1 MKKIILTFTLL
12 THISIFSQNALED
25 FLNNVIIDES
35 IHDSELILEGY
46 MSPLGGVLG
55 SGLNGGWYSTAKP
68 HKLGG
73 FDISAGLHLVSIPN
87 SAKTFNPSNDFTQFQ
102 IEGDQDLPT
111 FVGSDNTNS
120 IITLGDDIALFNAPA
135 GTDIPTIPVPYF
147 QGSIGGP
154 KKTDILFRISPFKLD
169 FGKMEFGYWG
179 VGIKHDLLQWIP
191 VADKIPIDL
200 SYLISYSKLSSTF
213 NFYGDKNLDFKV
225 RGLNQY
231 LCLSKKL
238 SFITLYT
245 GLGYHFSNSRLK
257 LNGEYVINGSSDILS
272 DPIDINFGGVNG
284 FKTDVGVRM
293 KVLVFALNAQWTKAE
308 YNMFTFGVALSTDG
322 LF

>member
-1 MKKIILTFTLL
+1 MKKFILAFIFLS
-12 THISIFSQNALED
+12 HISIFSQNALED
-25 FLNNVIIDES
+25 FLNNVIIDGS
-35 IHDSELILEGY
+35 LHDSEIILEGY
-46 MSPLGGVLG
+46 MSPLGSVLG

-73 FDISAGLHLVSIPN
+73 FDITAGIHLISIPT
-87 SAKTFNPSNDFTQFQ
+87 SAKTFNPSGDFNQFEIQ
-102 IEGDQDLPT
+102 GDQNIPT
-111 FVGSDNTNS
+111 FVGSNNTNS
-120 IITLGDDIALFNAPA
+120 TINLEDDIFLFNAPV
-135 GTDIPTIPVPYF
+135 GTDVPAIPIPYF

-154 KKTDILFRISPFKLD
+154 KKTDILFRVSPFKLD
-169 FGKMEFGYWG
+169 FGKLEFGYWG
-179 VGIKHDLLQWIP
+179 IGLKHDLLQWIP
-191 VADKIPIDL
+191 IADKIPIDL

-231 LCLSKKL
+231 ICLSKKL

-245 GLGYHFSNSRLK
+245 GVGYQFSNSRLK
-257 LNGEYVINGSSDILS
+257 VNGDYIINESSEVLS
-272 DPIDINFGGVNG
+272 DPIDINFGGING

-293 KVLVFALNAQWTKAE
+293 KILVFALNAQWTKAE

>member
-111 FVGSDNTNS
+111 FVGADNTNS